1 MEVLGMNLVA
11 AAIAKSGLEI
21 ENRCTDC
28 PRFDL
33 LAASIRK
40 SRLEIGNHCMEIPE
54 TSLLAAAI
62 VKLTPS
68 NQESLHES
76 TRNKPHSCSDCQV
89 WA

>member
-1 MEVLGMNLVA
+1 MNLVA
-11 AAIAKSGLEI
+11 AAIAKSGPEI
-21 ENRCTDC
+21 GNHCTDYSG
-28 PRFDL
+28 FDL
-33 LAASIRK
+33 FAASIRK
-40 SRLEIGNHCMEIPE
+40 FGLEIGNHC
-54 TSLLAAAI
+54 TDYSGFDLCAAAI